1 MSYRVYSS
9 PTATIALNQTVSSE
23 VDTKG
28 LHAIGVQLP
37 ATFTGTAVSFQ
48 RAKDTGGTF
57 GAVQNISGTG
67 TYSVPCAAGQYI
79 PLDPVVMLGIQF
91 LKVVSN
97 ASEGGS
103 RAIEVVCVP
112 VVR

>member
-9 PTATIALNQTVSSE
+9 PTATIALNQTKSGE
-23 VDTKG
+23 VDTRG
-28 LHAIGVQLP
+28 LHVIGIQLP
-37 ATFTGTAVSFQ
+37 ASFTGASISLE
-48 RAKDTGGTF
+48 RAKDSGGTF
-57 GAVQNISGTG
+57 GPVQNVSGLG
-67 TYSVPCAAGQYI
+67 LYSVPCTAGQYI
-79 PLDPVVMLGIQF
+79 PLDPVVTLGIQF